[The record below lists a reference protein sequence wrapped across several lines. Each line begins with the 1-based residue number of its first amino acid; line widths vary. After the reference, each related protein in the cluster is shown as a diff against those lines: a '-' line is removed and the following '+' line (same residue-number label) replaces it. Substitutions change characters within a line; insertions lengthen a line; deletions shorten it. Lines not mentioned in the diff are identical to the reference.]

1 MIVVQQLNMIA
12 IENYYSSKT
21 ARKNNI
27 NNIPDAT
34 IKSHLQELNN
44 NLVSPAQD
52 SWKSYASS
60 HGIASSGFIITSGYR
75 SSNVNSAVGGSPA
88 SAHTIGYAADVQPIG
103 GNKDAFFQWAID
115 WAKTCSC
122 AFDQIILEG
131 TGTHRWVHF
140 GYKNSNGQQRK
151 QILSSPD
158 TKSYTSIGSGTGN
171 GYDGQQP
178 SIDYEFGDTL
188 QEFNDST
195 STDDSTDWDADTL
208 YDESWKNV
216 ETIIV
221 SEEKRDDEDID
232 DSSTVYSLS
241 NPSFIRTFGAFY
253 EPVSTPDTDY
263 DKMYMDVE
271 KRILYAISFL
281 RNDLKLTI
289 NQACA
294 LVGLFLLNTNG
305 YLIPNFKNSV
315 FYGIYQWKKDEYESI
330 TKQYGFNCLKT
341 QLSHFISNYFKD
353 YSKIRNYKELSQLC
367 NYVYT
372 VYTETDF
379 TNVFV
384 DKSMNQQRTLL
395 RKYANKAS
403 ILYNYSTEDY
413 TEIFESIGNNRNY
426 RFDSYI
432 TLEDDPQKVTDIIYV
447 EHTEDNDPLFYEII
461 NNYSVDDSEKTP
473 DNIIENLSNT
483 MRLMAM
489 RFNRV
494 YTASS
499 NKKTI
504 MQQFYSHYVSMGIN
518 KKTAAIMTC
527 QNALESGAFTSKL
540 YTQYHNAGGIKGNGT
555 PPLKNSGGDVN
566 SYSTY
571 ASYPNDRAF
580 RIAKVN
586 LLRKKWP
593 GALTAQTPSEYVYA
607 IQHGAGGQAYFQKG
621 HESSYIKN
629 LTDDF
634 NTYFGAN
641 LGKMTYDPNCY
652 LSGGNYSND
661 EQQPS
666 IDVDYGDTLELVEDE
681 KERARLDSLDFDDDE
696 TYNVGDDMD
705 NGLYDV
711 DNNLWATEPEDNA
724 TNLKDGKSKTKS
736 EENKPNTK
744 ETGNTTRVSK
754 SSAALVKDKDITST
768 IKADEVSD
776 NTLEPDKTKQMDPIK
791 STVWGAGST
800 PEGSNTLGV

>member
-1 MIVVQQLNMIA
+1 
-12 IENYYSSKT
+12 
-21 ARKNNI
+21 
-27 NNIPDAT
+27 
-34 IKSHLQELNN
+34 
-44 NLVSPAQD
+44 
-52 SWKSYASS
+52 
-60 HGIASSGFIITSGYR
+60 
-75 SSNVNSAVGGSPA
+75 
-88 SAHTIGYAADVQPIG
+88 
-103 GNKDAFFQWAID
+103 
-115 WAKTCSC
+115 
-122 AFDQIILEG
+122 
-131 TGTHRWVHF
+131 
-140 GYKNSNGQQRK
+140 
-151 QILSSPD
+151 
-158 TKSYTSIGSGTGN
+158 
-171 GYDGQQP
+171 
-178 SIDYEFGDTL
+178 
-188 QEFNDST
+188 
-195 STDDSTDWDADTL
+195 
-208 YDESWKNV
+208 
-216 ETIIV
+216 
-221 SEEKRDDEDID
+221 
-232 DSSTVYSLS
+232 
-241 NPSFIRTFGAFY
+241 
-253 EPVSTPDTDY
+253 
-263 DKMYMDVE
+263 
-271 KRILYAISFL
+271 
-281 RNDLKLTI
+281 
-289 NQACA
+289 
-294 LVGLFLLNTNG
+294 
-305 YLIPNFKNSV
+305 
-315 FYGIYQWKKDEYESI
+315 
-330 TKQYGFNCLKT
+330 
-341 QLSHFISNYFKD
+341 
-353 YSKIRNYKELSQLC
+353 
-367 NYVYT
+367 
-372 VYTETDF
+372 
-379 TNVFV
+379 
-384 DKSMNQQRTLL
+384 
-395 RKYANKAS
+395 
-403 ILYNYSTEDY
+403 LYNYSTEDY

-666 IDVDYGDTLELVEDE
+666 IDVDYSDTLELVEDE

-776 NTLEPDKTKQMDPIK
+776 NTLESDKTKQMDPIK